1 MADKVY
7 FAIDLKSFYASVE
20 CISRGLD
27 PLSTNLV
34 VADESRTAKTICL
47 AVSPSLKSFG
57 IPGRP
62 RLFEVIRD
70 VKNANIQRKSR
81 FNGEFRDRSVDYNR
95 LKKELD
101 VEIDYI
107 VARPRMAKYIEVSTQ
122 IYEVY
127 LKWVKPEDIHVYSID
142 EVFVDATGYLKLY
155 DMDAEE
161 MISKMILDVYNTT
174 GITATGGVGTNL
186 YLAKVAM
193 DILAKHRVANEH
205 GVRIAILDEMSYR
218 KELWSHMPITD
229 FWRVGKGYRDR
240 LKKLGIFTMG
250 DVARFSLSDMDR
262 LYKEFGVNA
271 ELLIDHAWGVEPCT
285 ISDIK
290 SYKPEYKSMSSGQV
304 LKEPTVFSEAL
315 LVMKE
320 MAESL
325 SYDLVSGGYV
335 TDKIVI
341 TVGYDSFSLKEPGFL
356 YSGEIKKDAYGRD
369 VPKAAHG
376 TITLDFK
383 TSSTKIIREK
393 AEELFRKI
401 VDRNLYVRRMYIV
414 ADKVLKR
421 EDINEDVSINQ
432 MNMFENLENKKSLNE
447 RLVKEE
453 KVQRAVLDI
462 KKKFGKNSI
471 LKGMNLLKGATAK
484 ERNEEIGGHRS

>member
-1 MADKVY
+1 MANKVY
-7 FAIDLKSFYASVE
+7 LAIDLKSFYASVE
-20 CISRGLD
+20 CMSRGLD
-27 PLSTNLV
+27 PLTTNLV
-34 VADESRTAKTICL
+34 VADESRTSKTICL

-57 IPGRP
+57 VPGRP
-62 RLFEVIRD
+62 RLFEVIRI
-70 VKNANIQRKSR
+70 VKDANNLRKSKIR
-81 FNGEFRDRSVDYNR
+81 GDFKDKSFDFNR
-95 LKKELD
+95 LKEEKD
-101 VEIDYI
+101 VAIDYI
-107 VARPRMAKYIEVSTQ
+107 VATPRMAKYIEISTE
-122 IYEVY
+122 IYKVY

-142 EVFVDATGYLKLY
+142 EVFIDATGYLKLY
-155 DMDAEE
+155 NMNAEE

-193 DILAKHRVANEH
+193 DILAKHRPANEH

-229 FWRVGKGYRDR
+229 FWRVGKGYKDR
-240 LKKLGIFTMG
+240 LQKLGIFTMG
-250 DVARFSLSDMDR
+250 DVARFSLKNMDA

-271 ELLIDHAWGVEPCT
+271 ELLIDHAWGSEPCT
-285 ISDIK
+285 IYDIK
-290 SYKPEYKSMSSGQV
+290 RYKPEYKSMSSGQV
-304 LKEPTVFSEAL
+304 LKEPTPFSEAL

-325 SYDLVSGGYV
+325 SYDLVASGFV
-335 TDKIVI
+335 TDKIVL
-341 TVGYDSFSLKEPGFL
+341 TVGYDSFSLKEPGAV
-356 YSGEIKKDAYGRD
+356 YTGEIKKDAYGRD

-401 VDRNLYVRRMYIV
+401 VDKNLYVRRMYIV
-414 ADKVLKR
+414 ADKVSKKG
-421 EDINEDVSINQ
+421 EDKENIARNQ
-432 MNMFENLENKKSLNE
+432 MNMFFDFNNKKSLDE
-447 RLVKEE
+447 RLSKEE
-453 KVQRAVLDI
+453 KVQKAVIDI

-471 LKGMNLLKGATAK
+471 LKGMNLLKGATAR
-484 ERNEEIGGHRS
+484 ERNEEIGGHKS